1 MSRIKNKF
9 LVGILSSFWLVTLMN
24 PVFKKYDYGA
34 EWPMVILLCVLL
46 LVVLWL
52 SRRESAAWSKDIA
65 LEKIFLFV
73 FLLFVGLSF
82 VFSETKNIGLPEVM
96 AYFGA
101 VGLYLVFAYRENRWM
116 SAFLKIVCIGATMAA
131 LLGFVIFLLK
141 EAPPRMIGPF
151 FNIFYPSNLWPNAF
165 ALFLL
170 IAWPIFL
177 LFQGEPDRESPGH
190 GKLSH
195 AFWLLGLS
203 LVITAL
209 YLTYSRG
216 AYICFIGQAALLAF
230 YFRKSLAK
238 FRVLKKIGVVFA
250 AVLVFGIGASLI
262 RAEIFAANIS
272 ISERAT
278 FQNQELATSVGERVD
293 FWIGAWNLM
302 WDRPLVGHG
311 PFSFKYLYEAN
322 YQTEFLAIADH
333 PHNVFLKIGAE
344 NGVVA
349 FSAFILFLFLVLVI
363 WAKRFRKLEGSDKNL
378 SFVLGASIAGGFAHN
393 LIDYNLNFLAN
404 LILIFV
410 LLAFFRSLVTGAVV
424 QEFYTRSRKRGAEVL
439 VWILSLSVFGF
450 AVFEGSVLVAANLI
464 DERAQELSFYPRNY
478 YLNMAD
484 GAVQANDFALIEKA
498 ANKQLKLNPYEGQ
511 AYYLLGVSCFSALN
525 PAFDERKA
533 AEYFQK
539 AIAVNPYNDLNYYRE
554 YLSALISF
562 GDRVDIV
569 KVKDELLAML
579 ERYEVLIE
587 NNVHF
592 TTYTSNA
599 DAAVGIYKIL
609 AMYFPQIGSEAEP
622 YDIMYGEGNVSEEFL
637 KKAEALQDT
646 IDTIRASRK
655 L

>member
-1 MSRIKNKF
+1 
-9 LVGILSSFWLVTLMN
+9 MN

-46 LVVLWL
+46 LVSLWL
-52 SRRESAAWSKDIA
+52 VRREKIAWSKGIA
-65 LEKIFLFV
+65 LEKGVLFI

-82 VFSETKNIGLPEVM
+82 VFSETKNIGLSEVM

-101 VGLYLVFAYRENRWM
+101 AGLYLIFAYRENKWM
-116 SAFLKIVCIGATMAA
+116 SAFLKVVCIGATMAA
-131 LLGFVIFLLK
+131 LLGFAIFLMK

-177 LFQGEPDRESPGH
+177 LFQGGVEGGRY
-190 GKLSH
+190 GKVRRV
-195 AFWLLGLS
+195 FWLLSLS

-216 AYICFIGQAALLAF
+216 AYICFISQVVLLAV
-230 YFRKSLAK
+230 YFRRSLAQW
-238 FRVLKKIGVVFA
+238 RAIKKIGVVFA
-250 AVLVFGIGASLI
+250 AILVFGISASLI
-262 RAEIFAANIS
+262 RAEIFDTNIS

-349 FSAFILFLFLVLVI
+349 FGAVILFLFSVLVV
-363 WAKRFRKLEGSDKNL
+363 WARRFRYLEAYKKNL

-404 LILIFV
+404 LILLFV
-410 LLAFFRSLVTGAVV
+410 LLAFFRSLVV
-424 QEFYTRSRKRGAEVL
+424 QEFYTRSKRRGVEVL
-439 VWILSLSVFGF
+439 AWILSLSVFGF
-450 AVFEGSVLVAANLI
+450 AVFEGGILVAANLI
-464 DERAQELSFYPRNY
+464 DERAQELSFYSRNY
-478 YLNMAD
+478 YLNIVD
-484 GAVQANDFALIEKA
+484 KAVQANDFALIEKA
-498 ANKQLKLNPYEGQ
+498 ANKQLELNPYEGQ
-511 AYYLLGVSCFSALN
+511 AYYLLGVSYFSALN

-562 GDRVDIV
+562 GDRADIV
-569 KVKDELLAML
+569 KIKDKLVTML
-579 ERYEVLIE
+579 KRYEVLVE

-592 TTYTSNA
+592 TVYTSNA

-609 AMYFPQIGSEAEP
+609 AMYFPP
-622 YDIMYGEGNVSEEFL
+622 MYGEENVNEEFL
-637 KKAEALQDT
+637 KKAETLQDT

>member
-1 MSRIKNKF
+1 MSKIKNKF
-9 LVGILSSFWLVTLMN
+9 LVGLLSSFWLVVLMN

-52 SRRESAAWSKDIA
+52 SRRESVVWSKSVA
-65 LEKIFLFV
+65 LEKIFLFM

-101 VGLYLVFAYRENRWM
+101 VGLYLIFAYRENKWM

-131 LLGFVIFLLK
+131 LFGFVIFLIK

-170 IAWPIFL
+170 ISWPIFL
-177 LFQGEPDRESPGH
+177 LFQGGIEKTASRG
-190 GKLSH
+190 GLSR
-195 AFWLLGLS
+195 AFWLLSLS

-216 AYICFIGQAALLAF
+216 AYICFIGQLALLTF
-230 YFRKSLAK
+230 YFRKSLA
-238 FRVLKKIGVVFA
+238 RWNVLKKIGVVFA
-250 AVLVFGIGASLI
+250 AVLVLGIGASI
-262 RAEIFAANIS
+262 VRAEVFETNIS
-272 ISERAT
+272 IAERAT
-278 FQNQELATSVGERVD
+278 FQNQELAISIGERVD

-311 PFSFKYLYEAN
+311 PFSFRYLYESN

-349 FSAFILFLFLVLVI
+349 FGAFILFLMFVLGV
-363 WAKRFRKLEGSDKNL
+363 WVKKFRRLESSHKNL

-404 LILIFV
+404 LILLFV
-410 LLAFFRSLVTGAVV
+410 LLAFFRSLVA
-424 QEFYTRSRKRGAEVL
+424 ENKRRCCEVF
-439 VWILSLSVFGF
+439 VWVLSLGVFGF

-484 GAVQANDFALIEKA
+484 GAVMADDFALIEKV
-498 ANKQLKLNPYEGQ
+498 ANKQLELNPYEGQ
-511 AYYLLGVSCFSALN
+511 AYYLLGVSYFSALN
-525 PAFDERKA
+525 PAFDERVA

-562 GDRVDIV
+562 GSEEEII
-569 KVKDELLAML
+569 KVKDELMAML
-579 ERYEVLIE
+579 KRYEVLIA

-599 DAAVGIYKIL
+599 DAAVDIYKIL
-609 AMYFPQIGSEAEP
+609 AMYFPPKAPEEAS
-622 YDIMYGEGNVSEEFL
+622 YDHMYGEGNVNEELL
-637 KKAEALQDT
+637 KKAETLQDT
-646 IDTIRASRK
+646 IDAIRASRK